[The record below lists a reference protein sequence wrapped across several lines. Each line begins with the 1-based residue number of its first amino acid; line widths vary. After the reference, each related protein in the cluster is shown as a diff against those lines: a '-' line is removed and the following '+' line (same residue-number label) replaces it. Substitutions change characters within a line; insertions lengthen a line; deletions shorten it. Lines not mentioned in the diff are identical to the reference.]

1 MFLARTNYVKHRLMK
16 FITKIALA
24 AISFV
29 IVGCASTPESLS
41 AVKVGMSKS
50 DVIDVMGSP
59 QSVSAQGKTEYLT
72 YSFCIDKC
80 VAPPIYRVYVPF
92 FVRLQSGVVDSFG
105 KTGDFDSTKTPTSRV
120 EIDRTDRII
129 QDGKNTDP
137 NDIYG
142 ELRKLKELL
151 DAGVINQED
160 FNTRKQ
166 VLLRK

>member
-1 MFLARTNYVKHRLMK
+1 MK
-16 FITKIALA
+16 SNIITTALT
-24 AISFV
+24 AISCAV
-29 IVGCASTPESLS
+29 AGCASTPESLS

-50 DVIDVMGSP
+50 EVIDVMGKP

-80 VAPPIYRVYVPF
+80 IAPPIYRIYVPF

-120 EIDRTDRII
+120 EIDRTDRVT
-129 QDGKNTDP
+129 QEVKSVEP
-137 NDIYG
+137 SDIYA
-142 ELRKLKELL
+142 ELKKLKELL

-166 VLLRK
+166 VLLRR